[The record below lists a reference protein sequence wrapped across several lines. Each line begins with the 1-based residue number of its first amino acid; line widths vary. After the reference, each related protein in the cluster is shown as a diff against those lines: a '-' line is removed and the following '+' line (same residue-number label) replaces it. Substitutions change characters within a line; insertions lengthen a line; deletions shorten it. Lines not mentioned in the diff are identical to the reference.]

1 VDDGFDRSAE
11 SAAPPKDCHPKDCDA
26 AIAMNDDKHNG
37 GLIQIKKQED
47 VCPGKK
53 SKINLA
59 DVRERIDFAVADDAE
74 RKTGPQYWRSLQE
87 LAGSEEFQEALHREF
102 PKGASEWLDTVSRR
116 GFLKVMG
123 ASLGLAGLTTATG
136 CVKLPK
142 ETIVPYVRQPEGVI
156 PGRPMYYATAV
167 TLGGYASPVL
177 VESHLGRPTKIEG
190 NNLHPASLG
199 GTDIFTQAS
208 ILSLYDPDRSQTVNS
223 LGDVRSWQHFLD
235 AIRGPLSAQKNL
247 QGAGIRILTPT
258 ISSPTLADQ
267 LRNFLKTY
275 PQAKWHVWEPV
286 NRDNVLEGAK
296 LAFGQPVETRYDF
309 SKADVI
315 VSLDADFLY
324 AGYPGNTKYIRD
336 FANRRNPPKVDP
348 NDYLEDRA
356 GGETLPGMNRL
367 YVIESTPSSTGA
379 KADHRVG
386 VRAGDIEYAFH
397 AIHGIELLKGNFP
410 GWSSEQQAVLA
421 KAYRDLPRTPG
432 KSIVLVGDHQPPLLH
447 ALAHQMNLELGNVGS
462 TIFYTDPVD
471 ANPVNQTE
479 SIKELVADMRGGKVD
494 LLIILGG
501 NPAYDAPADL
511 NFADALKNGNIPLRV
526 HYGLHQNETAELCQW
541 HVPATHELESW
552 GDARAYDGTVSIIQP
567 LIAPL
572 YNGKSEIEFV
582 ALLNG
587 QADATGY
594 DLTRAYWQKQHAGG
608 DFEQFWR
615 KSLHDGWIEGT
626 TFAPKSLSVR
636 SGSIPLAAESNSSA
650 IELNIRRD
658 PTIYD
663 GHFSNNGWLQ
673 ELPKPM
679 TKLTWDNAV
688 LIGPK
693 MAERLGIA
701 SEDVVELELNG
712 KKIQGPVWIQA
723 GHPDNSVTI
732 TLGYGRKRAG
742 RVGTGQGFNAY
753 ELRTTA
759 NPWIASG
766 VKITKTGA
774 TYPLADTQ
782 GMQSMET
789 PDGATRPLVRET
801 TLEEYKKEPNF
812 AKEEET
818 PYDVTLYENYP
829 YKEEKYAWG
838 MAIDL
843 NKCVGCN
850 NCMIACQSEN
860 NIAVV
865 GKEQTH
871 LGRHMHW
878 IRIDTY
884 YEGDRDNPR
893 AFFQPVPCMQC
904 ENAPC
909 EVVCPVGATNHST
922 EGLNDMV
929 YNRCVGTRYCS
940 NNCPYKVRRF
950 NFLLFSDWDTPQYKL
965 MRNPD
970 VTVRSR
976 GVMEKC
982 TYCIQRI
989 NERRIDTE
997 TASVREG
1004 KDIRIGD
1011 ELQTA
1016 CQQSCPAG
1024 AIVFGNINDP
1034 NSNVSKWK
1042 AQARNYSLLGELN
1055 TRPRT
1060 TYLAEV
1066 RNPNPELEG

>member
-1 VDDGFDRSAE
+1 
-11 SAAPPKDCHPKDCDA
+11 
-26 AIAMNDDKHNG
+26 MTNDNKSSG
-37 GLIQIKKQED
+37 AKRED
-47 VCPGKK
+47 VCPSKK
-53 SKINLA
+53 L
-59 DVRERIDFAVADDAE
+59 DLGVVRERIDAATAHDARE
-74 RKTGPQYWRSLQE
+74 KTGPEYWRSLEE
-87 LAGSEEFQEALHREF
+87 LAGSPAFQEALHREF

-123 ASLGLAGLTTATG
+123 ASLGLAGMTG
-136 CVKLPK
+136 CVKLPN
-142 ETIVPYVRQPEGVI
+142 EPIVPYVRQPENVI
-156 PGRPMYYATAV
+156 PGKPMYYATAV

-190 NNLHPASLG
+190 NDQHPASLG

-208 ILSLYDPDRSQTVNS
+208 ILGMYDPDRSQSVVS
-223 LGDVRSWQHFLD
+223 MGDQRSFQAFVS
-235 AIRGPLSAQKNL
+235 AIRGPLSAQKAL

-258 ISSPTLADQ
+258 ISSPTLAEQ
-267 LRNFLKTY
+267 LRNFLKVY
-275 PQAKWHVWEPV
+275 PQAKWHVYEPV
-286 NRDNVLEGAK
+286 NRDNVLEGAT

-315 VSLDADFLY
+315 ISLDADFLS
-324 AGYPGNTKYIRD
+324 AGFPGNTRYIRD
-336 FANRRNPPKVDP
+336 FAKRRDP
-348 NDYLEDRA
+348 DSGN
-356 GGETLPGMNRL
+356 MNRL
-367 YVIESTPSSTGA
+367 YVVESTPSSTGA
-379 KADHRVG
+379 KADHRVP
-386 VRAGDIEYAFH
+386 VRAVDVERAVSLIVAGGHPLREIGSQNSSLPEDLHKFMVALEE
-397 AIHGIELLKGNFP
+397 ELPKRRGTSVIIP
-410 GWSSEQQAVLA
+410 GEQQS
-421 KAYRDLPRTPG
+421 P
-432 KSIVLVGDHQPPLLH
+432 IVHLVTHLLN
-447 ALAHQMNLELGNVGS
+447 QGLGNVGK
-462 TIFYTDPVD
+462 TVFYTDPID

-479 SIKELVADMRGGKVD
+479 SLKELVTDMRGGKVD

-511 NFADALKNGNIPLRV
+511 NFADALKSSKTPLRV
-526 HYGLHQNETAELCQW
+526 HYGLYQNETAELCQW
-541 HVPATHELESW
+541 HVNGTHELEAW

-572 YNGKSEIEFV
+572 YNGRSPLEFV
-582 ALLNG
+582 ALLSG
-587 QADATGY
+587 QADAAGY
-594 DLTRAYWQKQHAGG
+594 DLVRAYWQKQYTGA

-615 KSLHDGWIEGT
+615 KSLHDGLMEGT
-626 TFAPKSLSVR
+626 AFVAKPVALTRHEFPELRVSRAD
-636 SGSIPLAAESNSSA
+636 SNA

-663 GHFSNNGWLQ
+663 GQFSNNGWLQ

-679 TKLTWDNAV
+679 SKLTWDNAI

-693 MAERLGIA
+693 MAERRQIA
-701 SEDVVELELNG
+701 SKDVVELELNG
-712 KKIQGPVWIQA
+712 KKVKGAVWIQA
-723 GHPDNSVTI
+723 GHPDNSVTV
-732 TLGYGRKRAG
+732 TLGYGRTHAG
-742 RVGTGQGFNAY
+742 RVGTGQGFDAY
-753 ELRTTA
+753 ALRTSA
-759 NPWIASG
+759 APWIASG
-766 VKITKTGA
+766 VQIRKTGEI
-774 TYPLADTQ
+774 YQLASTQ
-782 GMQSMET
+782 GMQSMDT
-789 PDGATRPLVRET
+789 PDGGHRPLVRET
-801 TLEEYKKEPNF
+801 SLEEYKKEPNF
-812 AKEEET
+812 AKEEEV
-818 PYDVTLYENYP
+818 PPELTLYKPYP
-829 YKEEKYAWG
+829 YKEEMYAWG

-850 NCMIACQSEN
+850 NCIVACQSEN

-865 GKEQTH
+865 GKEQTL

-878 IRIDTY
+878 IRVDAY
-884 YEGDRDNPR
+884 YQGDRDNPK

-950 NFLLFSDWDTPQYKL
+950 NFLLFQDWETAQYKM

-970 VTVRSR
+970 VSVRSR

-982 TYCIQRI
+982 TYCVQRI

-997 TASVREG
+997 TASVRET

-1016 CQQSCPAG
+1016 CQQSCPAE
-1024 AIVFGNINDP
+1024 AIIFGNINDP
-1034 NSNVSKWK
+1034 NSKVSKLK
-1042 AQARNYSLLGELN
+1042 AGARNYSLLGELN

-1066 RNPNPELEG
+1066 RNPNPELAG

>member
-1 VDDGFDRSAE
+1 M
-11 SAAPPKDCHPKDCDA
+11 K
-26 AIAMNDDKHNG
+26 NDDQSRRA
-37 GLIQIKKQED
+37 ISED
-47 VCPGKK
+47 VCPSKKGKLD
-53 SKINLA
+53 LA
-59 DVRERIDFAVADDAE
+59 AVRAE
-74 RKTGPQYWRSLQE
+74 IHKASGPEYWRSLEE
-87 LAGSEEFQEALHREF
+87 LAGSPEFQEALHREF
-102 PKGASEWLDTVSRR
+102 PKGASEWVESVSRR

-123 ASLGLAGLTTATG
+123 ASMALAGMTS

-142 ETIVPYVRQPEGVI
+142 EEIVPYVRQPEELI
-156 PGRPMYYATAV
+156 PGRPQFYATAV

-190 NNLHPASLG
+190 NPQHPASLG
-199 GTDIFTQAS
+199 GTDIFTQAA
-208 ILSLYDPDRSQTVNS
+208 ILGLYDPDRSQSITN
-223 LGDVRSWQHFLD
+223 LGDQRSWQGFVS
-235 AIRGPLSAQKNL
+235 AIRGPLMAQKNL

-267 LRNFLKTY
+267 LRNFLKIY
-275 PQAKWHVWEPV
+275 PQAKWHVYEPV

-296 LAFGQPVETRYDF
+296 MAFGQPVETRYDF
-309 SKADVI
+309 SKPDVI

-324 AGYPGNTKYIRD
+324 AGFPGNVRYIRD
-336 FANRRNPPKVDP
+336 FAARRNP
-348 NDYLEDRA
+348 N
-356 GGETLPGMNRL
+356 GNMNRL
-367 YVIESTPSSTGA
+367 YVIESGMSSTGA
-379 KADHRVG
+379 KADHRLA
-386 VRAGDIEYAFH
+386 VRASLIEYAARVLVLNGEMSAEYEPFIKPLVDDLEAHSGTSLVIVGEYQPPAVHAVAH
-397 AIHGIELLKGNFP
+397 AIN
-410 GWSSEQQAVLA
+410 Q
-421 KAYRDLPRTPG
+421 R
-432 KSIVLVGDHQPPLLH
+432 
-447 ALAHQMNLELGNVGS
+447 LGNVGK
-462 TIFYTDPVD
+462 TVFYTDPVD

-479 SIKELVADMRGGKVD
+479 SLKELVADIQAGKVD

-511 NFADALKNGNIPLRV
+511 HFTEVLKSNKAPLRV
-526 HYGLHQNETAELCQW
+526 HLGLYQNETADLCQW
-541 HVPATHELESW
+541 HVNAAHELESW

-572 YNGKSEIEFV
+572 YQGKSAVEFV

-587 QADATGY
+587 EPDATGY
-594 DLTRAYWQKQHAGG
+594 DLVREYWQKQHAGA
-608 DFEQFWR
+608 DFEAFWR

-626 TFAPKSLSVR
+626 TFTPKQLSAKAPASDNMFHTDVV
-636 SGSIPLAAESNSSA
+636 EQF
-650 IELNIRRD
+650 ELNIRRD

-663 GHFSNNGWLQ
+663 GQFSNNGWLQ

-679 TKLTWDNAV
+679 NKLTWDNAI

-693 MAERLGIA
+693 MAERLQIA
-701 SEDVVELELNG
+701 SKDVVELELNG
-712 KKIQGPVWIQA
+712 EKVKGPVWIQA
-723 GHPDNSVTI
+723 GHPDNSVTV
-732 TLGYGRKRAG
+732 TLGYGRTRAG
-742 RVGTGQGFNAY
+742 RVGTGYGFDAYQLRTSDAPWFTTGVQIRKTGETY
-753 ELRTTA
+753 EL
-759 NPWIASG
+759 AS
-766 VKITKTGA
+766 V
-774 TYPLADTQ
+774 Q
-782 GMQSMET
+782 GMQSMTT
-789 PDGATRPLVRET
+789 PDGTTRPLVRAG
-801 TLEEYKKEPNF
+801 TLEEYKKNPAF
-812 AKEEET
+812 APEMDENPPAEL
-818 PYDVTLYENYP
+818 TLYKPYP
-829 YKEEKYAWG
+829 YKEEAYAWG

-865 GKEQTH
+865 GQEQTR

-878 IRIDTY
+878 IRIDAY
-884 YEGDRDNPR
+884 YQGDRDNPK
-893 AFFQPVPCMQC
+893 AYFQPVPCMQC

-909 EVVCPVGATNHST
+909 EVVCPVAATNHST

-950 NFLLFSDWDTPQYKL
+950 NFLLFQDWTTPQYKM

-970 VTVRSR
+970 VSVRSR

-982 TYCIQRI
+982 TYCVQRI
-989 NERRIDTE
+989 NEHKIDAE

-1004 KDIRIGD
+1004 KEIKVGD

-1016 CQQSCPAG
+1016 CQQSCPAE

-1034 NSNVSKWK
+1034 NSKVSKLK

-1066 RNPNPELEG
+1066 TNPNPELKS

>member
-1 VDDGFDRSAE
+1 
-11 SAAPPKDCHPKDCDA
+11 
-26 AIAMNDDKHNG
+26 MTNDEKNNG
-37 GLIQIKKQED
+37 GLIQIKTRED
-47 VCPGKK
+47 ICPGKK
-53 SKINLA
+53 STLDLNA
-59 DVRERIDFAVADDAE
+59 VREKIDQATAHDAGLAE
-74 RKTGPQYWRSLQE
+74 KEKTGPEYWRSLEE
-87 LAGSEEFQEALHREF
+87 LVGSEAFQSALHREF
-102 PKGASEWLDTVSRR
+102 PKGASEWVDSVSRR

-123 ASLGLAGLTTATG
+123 ASLGLAGLTATTG
-136 CVKLPK
+136 CVRLPS
-142 ETIVPYVRQPEGVI
+142 EPIVPYVRQPEGVI

-190 NNLHPASLG
+190 NDLHPASLG

-208 ILSLYDPDRSQTVNS
+208 ILGLYDPDRSQTVTS
-223 LGDVRSWQHFLD
+223 MGDVRSWQAFMS
-235 AIRGPLSAQKNL
+235 AIRGPLSAQKAV

-267 LRNFLKTY
+267 LRNFLKIY
-275 PQAKWHVWEPV
+275 PQAKWHVYEPV

-296 LAFGQPVETRYDF
+296 LAFGQPVETRYDL

-315 VSLDADFLY
+315 VSLDADFLS
-324 AGYPGNTKYIRD
+324 AGFPGNTKYIRD
-336 FANRRNPPKVDP
+336 FAYRRNPDAP
-348 NDYLEDRA
+348 
-356 GGETLPGMNRL
+356 MNRL
-367 YVIESTPSSTGA
+367 YVIESTPTTTGA
-379 KADHRVG
+379 KADHRWPASAMQFVWSAQDLFYG
-386 VRAGDIEYAFH
+386 IATKGDSMN
-397 AIHGIELLKGNFP
+397 GSKG
-410 GWSSEQQAVLA
+410 LA
-421 KAYRDLPRTPG
+421 PIVRDLVDHLG
-432 KSIVLVGDHQPPLLH
+432 ASVVVAGDHQPPIVH
-447 ALAHQMNLELGNVGS
+447 AMAHAINAKLGNVGK
-462 TIFYTDPVD
+462 TVFYTDPVD
-471 ANPVNQTE
+471 ANPINQAE
-479 SIKELVADMRGGKVD
+479 SIKELAADMQAGKVD
-494 LLIILGG
+494 LLIILNG
-501 NPAYDAPADL
+501 NPAYNAPADL
-511 NFADALKNGNIPLRV
+511 NFAELLKSNKVPLRV

-541 HVPATHELESW
+541 HVPAAHELESW

-582 ALLNG
+582 ALLSG

-594 DLTRAYWQKQHAGG
+594 DLTRAYWQKQHSGA

-626 TFAPKSLSVR
+626 TSNPKPVQAKSGDFGGGAVR
-636 SGSIPLAAESNSSA
+636 DGDPNA

-663 GHFSNNGWLQ
+663 GQFSNNGWLQ

-679 TKLTWDNAV
+679 TKLTWDNAI

-693 MAERLGIA
+693 MAQRLNITT
-701 SEDVVELELNG
+701 EDVVELELNG
-712 KKIQGPVWIQA
+712 KKVTGPVWIQA

-732 TLGYGRKRAG
+732 TLGYGRTHAG
-742 RVGTGQGFNAY
+742 RVGTAQGFNAY
-753 ELRTTA
+753 ALRTSA

-766 VKITKTGA
+766 VKISKTGA
-774 TYPLADTQ
+774 TYKLASTQ
-782 GMQSMET
+782 GYQSMDT
-789 PDGATRPLVRET
+789 PDGAHRPLVRET
-801 TLEEYKKEPNF
+801 TLEEYKKDPAF
-812 AKEEET
+812 AKEDEV
-818 PYDVTLYENYP
+818 PKDLTLYEPYP
-829 YKEEKYAWG
+829 YDKEDYAWG
-838 MAIDL
+838 MTIDL
-843 NKCVGCN
+843 NSCVGCN
-850 NCMIACQSEN
+850 NCMLACQSEN

-865 GKEQTH
+865 GKEQVVI
-871 LGRHMHW
+871 GRHMHW
-878 IRIDTY
+878 IRVDAY
-884 YEGDRDNPR
+884 YQGDRDNPK

-950 NFLLFSDWDTPQYKL
+950 NFLLFQDWDTPQYKM

-970 VTVRSR
+970 VSIRSR

-989 NERRIDTE
+989 NEKRIDAE
-997 TASVREG
+997 TASVREE
-1004 KDIRIGD
+1004 KKILIGD

-1034 NSNVSKWK
+1034 NSKVSKLK
-1042 AQARNYSLLGELN
+1042 SQSRNYSLLGELN

>member
-1 VDDGFDRSAE
+1 
-11 SAAPPKDCHPKDCDA
+11 
-26 AIAMNDDKHNG
+26 MTNDDKNPG
-37 GLIQIKKQED
+37 SLIQIKKVED

-53 SKINLA
+53 DKLSLDA
-59 DVRERIDFAVADDAE
+59 VRERIDFAIADDAAQTAE
-74 RKTGPQYWRSLQE
+74 NKTGPQYWRSLQE
-87 LAGSEEFQEALHREF
+87 LAGSEEFQQALHREF

-123 ASLGLAGLTTATG
+123 ASLGLAGLTSTTG
-136 CVKLPK
+136 CVRLPL
-142 ETIVPYVRQPEGVI
+142 EPIVPYVRQPEGVI
-156 PGRPMYYATAV
+156 PGRPMYYASAV
-167 TLGGYASPVL
+167 TLGGYASPAL
-177 VESHLGRPTKIEG
+177 VDSHLGRPTKIEG
-190 NNLHPASLG
+190 NDQHPASLG
-199 GTDIFTQAS
+199 GTDIFTQAA
-208 ILSLYDPDRSQTVNS
+208 ILGLYDPDRSQTVSS
-223 LGDVRSWQHFLD
+223 LGDVRSWQHFLS
-235 AIRGPLSAQKNL
+235 ALRGPMSAQKTL

-267 LRNFLKTY
+267 LRGFLKIY
-275 PQAKWHVWEPV
+275 PQAKWHVYEPI

-315 VSLDADFLY
+315 VSLDADFLS
-324 AGYPGNTKYIRD
+324 AGFPGNTRYIRD
-336 FANRRNPPKVDP
+336 FAARRNPDSG
-348 NDYLEDRA
+348 N
-356 GGETLPGMNRL
+356 MNRL

-379 KADHRVG
+379 KADHRLPL
-386 VRAGDIEYAFH
+386 R
-397 AIHGIELLKGNFP
+397 
-410 GWSSEQQAVLA
+410 SSEMEWLMRNMTSALGIDVGRTGQQDKLSVAA
-421 KAYRDLPRTPG
+421 THDLHSHQG
-432 KSIVLVGDHQPPLLH
+432 SSVVIAGDHQPPAVH
-447 ALAHQMNLELGNVGS
+447 ALAHAINVKLGNVGK
-462 TIFYTDPVD
+462 TVFYTEPVD
-471 ANPVNQTE
+471 ANPINHAE
-479 SIKELVADMRGGKVD
+479 SIKDLVADMNAGKVD
-494 LLIILGG
+494 LLVILGG

-511 NFADALKNGNIPLRV
+511 NFTDALKSGKVPLRV
-526 HYGLHQNETAELCQW
+526 HHGLYQNETAELCQW
-541 HVPATHELESW
+541 HVSATHELEAW
-552 GDARAYDGTVSIIQP
+552 GDARSYDGTVSIIQP

-572 YNGKSEIEFV
+572 YNGKSALEFV
-582 ALLNG
+582 ALLSG

-594 DLTRAYWQKQHAGG
+594 DLVRAYWQKQHTGA

-615 KSLHDGWIEGT
+615 KSLHDGWIAGT
-626 TFAPKSLSVR
+626 AFTTRTVSAKAENIKVQYPAYAEEKS
-636 SGSIPLAAESNSSA
+636 ANA

-663 GHFSNNGWLQ
+663 GQFSNNGWLQ

-679 TKLTWDNAV
+679 SKLTWDNAIQ
-688 LIGPK
+688 IGPK
-693 MAERLGIA
+693 MAQRLGIA
-701 SEDVVELELNG
+701 TEDVVELELNG
-712 KKIQGPVWIQA
+712 GGNQRKITGPVWIQA

-732 TLGYGRKRAG
+732 TLGYGRTRAG
-742 RVGTGQGFNAY
+742 RVGTAQGFNAY
-753 ELRTTA
+753 ALRTSSA
-759 NPWIASG
+759 PWTASG
-766 VKITKTGA
+766 VKISKTGD
-774 TYPLADTQ
+774 TYKLASTQ
-782 GMQSMET
+782 GMQSMDT
-789 PDGATRPLVRET
+789 PDGAHRPLVREA
-801 TLEEYKKEPNF
+801 TLEEYRKEPDF
-812 AKEEET
+812 AKEDET
-818 PYDVTLYENYP
+818 PKDLTLYPNYP
-829 YKEEKYAWG
+829 YKEEDYAWG
-838 MAIDL
+838 MSIDL
-843 NKCVGCN
+843 NSCVGCN
-850 NCMIACQSEN
+850 NCIIACQSEN

-865 GKEQTH
+865 GKEQVVI
-871 LGRHMHW
+871 GRHMHW
-878 IRIDTY
+878 IRVDAY
-884 YEGDRDNPR
+884 YQGDRDNPK

-909 EVVCPVGATNHST
+909 EVVCPVGATNHTT

-950 NFLLFSDWDTPQYKL
+950 NFLLFQDWDTPQYKM

-970 VTVRSR
+970 VSVRSR

-982 TYCIQRI
+982 TYRVQRI

-1024 AIVFGNINDP
+1024 AIVFGNIDDP

-1066 RNPNPELEG
+1066 RNPNPELKG